1 MLGVGIIVHIIN
13 PTGGSVIIVGKE
25 GVLLREKY
33 PNGFADSNSVSCLQG
48 NLESTE
54 NIEYYHGSD
63 MEEADHYFLARSQE
77 LSATLGLRIQC
88 ESPKSTENHG
98 WYTNY
103 YYLPQDSRWTLP
115 RHSCTSDDGRVEA
128 TTLLEELGFNIDK
141 YSLSYMFPVNGIK
154 FFLRIFGAETYQT
167 LINFLRNGSHRFFD
181 TKFMNIEDYVANR
194 NTFEPISR
202 LAIEHYDS
210 LGYFNSLG

>member
-1 MLGVGIIVHIIN
+1 MLDVGIIVHTIH
-13 PTGGSVIIVGKE
+13 PTGGTVILVGKE
-25 GVLLREKY
+25 GMLLREKY
-33 PNGFADSNSVSCLQG
+33 PNGLVDLNGISYLQG

-63 MEEADHYFLARSQE
+63 IEEAEHYFLVTSQE
-77 LSATLGLRIQC
+77 LSATLGLRIQYK
-88 ESPKSTENHG
+88 SPKSTEDHG

-103 YYLPQDSRWTLP
+103 YYLPQNSQWTLP
-115 RHSCTSDDGRVEA
+115 RLWPTSDDGREGV

-141 YSLSYMFPVNGIK
+141 YSITYLFPINGSK

-167 LINFLRNGSHRFFD
+167 LINCLKNGSHRFFD
-181 TKFMNIEDYVANR
+181 AQFKVIEDCFANR

-210 LGYFNSLG
+210 LGYSNSLG